1 MENQIEKAKV
11 SKANRLIEARYKLSS
26 SEQKLILLAISNLN
40 SVDQKDFHIQKFN
53 ITDVAKVLGL
63 KDEKSAYKDIR
74 ELVRGLRKKEII
86 INTPDKELITG
97 WLSSIIFE
105 KNSGD
110 MTLKFSEDLK
120 PYLLE
125 LSGAY
130 KSYQLEN
137 VIHMKSAY
145 AIRIYEMLKQWEC
158 KKTQTYTVE
167 ELRRRLSLGAEYPRF
182 FDFEKR
188 VLEPAKAEINEH
200 SDLWLTYRKIKK
212 GRNIE
217 SIEFEIEPK
226 YGTVDTEAEDIK
238 FYKRNAD
245 PRYDYLDEIRE
256 KTGIEA
262 KHINDVQLTECYEI
276 AVKATTHPTIEI
288 DVYEYMKM
296 NFEYT
301 ISKAKNGVYAY
312 FKKSLEADYAKAKLT
327 ILGL

>member
-11 SKANRLIEARYKLSS
+11 SKANRLMEARYKLSS

-40 SVDQKDFHIQKFN
+40 SVNQKDFHIQKFN
-53 ITDVAKVLGL
+53 ILDVAKVLGL

-86 INTPDKELITG
+86 INTPEKELITG

-105 KNSGD
+105 KNSGE

-125 LSGAY
+125 LNGAY

-137 VIHMKSAY
+137 VIQMKSAY

-158 KKTQTYTVE
+158 KRTQTYKVE
-167 ELRRRLSLGAEYPRF
+167 ELRKRLTLEKRYTAF
-182 FDFEKR
+182 KDFEKR
-188 VLEPAKAEINEH
+188 VLEPAKSEINDH
-200 SDLWLTYRKIKK
+200 SDLWVTYRKIKK

-238 FYKRNAD
+238 FYKRSAD
-245 PRYDYLDEIRE
+245 PRYGYLDKIRE

-262 KHINDVQLTECYEI
+262 KYINDVQLMECYEI
-276 AVKATTHPTIEI
+276 AVKETTHPTIEI
-288 DVYEYMKM
+288 DVYEYMRM

-301 ISKAKNGVYAY
+301 IQKAKNGVCAY
-312 FKKSLEADYAKAKLT
+312 FIKSLESDYAKAKLA

>member
-1 MENQIEKAKV
+1 MENQLEKAKV
-11 SKANRLIEARYKLSS
+11 SKANRLIEARYKLNLV
-26 SEQKLILLAISNLN
+26 EQKLILFAISKLDT
-40 SVDQKDFHIQKFN
+40 VQKDFNIQRFSLKELS
-53 ITDVAKVLGL
+53 DVIGEQEHRYSEIRKVV
-63 KDEKSAYKDIR
+63 R
-74 ELVRGLRKKEII
+74 ELRKKEVI
-86 INTPDKELITG
+86 INTSDKELITG

-105 KNSGD
+105 KNTG
-110 MTLKFSEDLK
+110 MVELEFSKNLA

-125 LSGAY
+125 LNGAY

-137 VIHMKSAY
+137 VIQMKSAY
-145 AIRIYEMLKQWEC
+145 AIRIYEMLKQWGC
-158 KKTQTYTVE
+158 KRKQTYTVE
-167 ELRRRLSLGAEYPRF
+167 ELKRRLDLTDEYSRF
-182 FDFEKR
+182 TNFENR
-188 VLEPAKAEINEH
+188 VLVPAKAEINEH
-200 SDLWLTYRKIKK
+200 SDLWITYKKIKK
-212 GRNIE
+212 GRSVD

-276 AVKATTHPTIEI
+276 AVKATTHPTIPI
-288 DVYEYMKM
+288 DVYEYMRM

-301 ISKAKNGVYAY
+301 INKAKNGIYAY
-312 FKKSLEADYAKAKLT
+312 FKKSLEADYAKAKLA